1 VKNVLS
7 LMYIIYREV
16 IFMMMTDEKIRFVK
30 RLIELEKTNFLLA
43 AENNTLKNKLK
54 SIEDDVEFNIKYR
67 AINA

>member
-1 VKNVLS
+1 
-7 LMYIIYREV
+7 MYIIYREV

>member
-1 VKNVLS
+1 
-7 LMYIIYREV
+7 MYIIYREV

-30 RLIELEKTNFLLA
+30 RLIDLEKTNSLLA

>member
-1 VKNVLS
+1 
-7 LMYIIYREV
+7 
-16 IFMMMTDEKIRFVK
+16 MMMTDEKIRFVK
-30 RLIELEKTNFLLA
+30 RLIDLEKTNSLLA